1 MEIQLK
7 NDQLKLGKD
16 DAPIKVEV
24 FSNLSCPGS
33 KIFYGMTKEI
43 LPEHIESGK
52 IQYILKLYDKPR
64 EELLNGFLIHLC
76 LEYDNPKRTFEIID
90 DLFTTQE
97 EWIHYNS
104 AQLKQLLVSKY
115 GLHEEEIEANTE
127 RSLQVTLEAIERDV
141 KLVPTL
147 FINGEKYSFKERRVY
162 TEYPDYIAAAI
173 EKLNL

>member
-1 MEIQLK
+1 MNNQLK
-7 NDQLKLGKD
+7 NDQLKLGRD

-33 KIFYGMTKEI
+33 KIFYDMTKEI
-43 LPEHIESGK
+43 LPVHIESGK

-76 LEYDNPKRTFEIID
+76 LEYNNPTRTFEIID
-90 DLFTTQE
+90 DLFATQD

-104 AQLKQLLVSKY
+104 VELKQLLITKY

-141 KLVPTL
+141 KLVPSL

-162 TEYPDYIAAAI
+162 SEYPDYITASL
-173 EKLNL
+173 EKLDA